1 AAGRST
7 ATIDRVTGRQRAVRA
22 RVLTEALGVDA
33 SMVQAQQ
40 LSGGTVNGTPRP
52 LDELTRRSAQWL
64 ARSAAVAER
73 HTAAVVADPFD
84 RAAWEDV
91 HAQSAALRELAAEL
105 AARHPGTRHPGTRH
119 PGARHPGDLTDDLL

>member
-1 AAGRST
+1 
-7 ATIDRVTGRQRAVRA
+7 
-22 RVLTEALGVDA
+22 
-33 SMVQAQQ
+33 M
-40 LSGGTVNGTPRP
+40 NGTPRP

-105 AARHPGTRHPGTRH
+105 A
-119 PGARHPGDLTDDLL
+119 